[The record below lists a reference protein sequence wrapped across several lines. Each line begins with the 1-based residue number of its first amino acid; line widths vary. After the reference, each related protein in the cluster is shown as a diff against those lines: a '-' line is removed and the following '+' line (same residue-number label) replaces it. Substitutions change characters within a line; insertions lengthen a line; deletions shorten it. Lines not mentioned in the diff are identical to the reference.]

1 MAEPF
6 KNWLNANVVS
16 GIAAHFHKHWRDFD
30 SPGFIQA
37 ACQDLEAL
45 ELKARSQ
52 QITRAMII
60 YLPDDFEQ
68 AAAILSASLG
78 TPLAEDLSAGTIDE
92 NGIAGWA
99 VMPLSYYVAL
109 QGKAHFDLSMQLLKQ
124 MTKRATAEFDI
135 RFFLLES
142 SDKTLAVLKNWAE
155 DTNQHVRRLV
165 SEGSRPRLPWG
176 IRLPHYMADPG
187 PVIELLQLLKDDES
201 QYVRRSV
208 ANNLN
213 DISKDHP
220 ELVAE
225 IAERW
230 MQGADKNRQRLIR
243 HACRSLIKGGHK
255 KALSV
260 FGFHTPNID
269 AAKITLTAADLVLGD
284 TLQFE
289 LCLSSVASIDQSL
302 MIDYIIHH
310 RKANGKTSPKVFKWR
325 TATLAASDSWQS
337 IKQHKIKKITT
348 RRYYSGEHQL
358 EVVVNGVSV
367 GKKSFQ
373 LSVS

>member
-16 GIAAHFHKHWRDFD
+16 GIAAHFHKHWRDFN
-30 SPGFIQA
+30 SPEFIQA
-37 ACQDLEAL
+37 ACQGLDAL

-52 QITRAMII
+52 QITRAMIV

-78 TPLAEDLSAGTIDE
+78 TPLGEDLSAGTIDE

-109 QGKAHFDLSMQLLKQ
+109 QGQAHFDVSMQLLKQ

-142 SDKTLAVLKNWAE
+142 SEQTLAVLKRWTQHE
-155 DTNQHVRRLV
+155 NQHVRRLV

-176 IRLPHYMADPG
+176 VRLPRYMADPT
-187 PVIELLQLLKDDES
+187 PVVELLELLKDDGSE
-201 QYVRRSV
+201 YVRRSV

-243 HACRSLIKGGHK
+243 HACRSLIKAGHK
-255 KALSV
+255 KTLAI
-260 FGFHTPNID
+260 FGFHEPSLGAVHLELSN
-269 AAKITLTAADLVLGD
+269 AELRLGD
-284 TLQFE
+284 NLEFD
-289 LCLSSVASIDQSL
+289 LLLFSSAEHDQPL
-302 MIDYIIHH
+302 MIDYIVHH

-325 TATLAASDSWQS
+325 SVSLAAKGKLQS
-337 IKQHKIKKITT
+337 TKHHSIKKITT
-348 RRYYSGEHQL
+348 RRYYSGEYEL

-367 GKKSFQ
+367 GKRKFQ
-373 LSVS
+373 LLVA